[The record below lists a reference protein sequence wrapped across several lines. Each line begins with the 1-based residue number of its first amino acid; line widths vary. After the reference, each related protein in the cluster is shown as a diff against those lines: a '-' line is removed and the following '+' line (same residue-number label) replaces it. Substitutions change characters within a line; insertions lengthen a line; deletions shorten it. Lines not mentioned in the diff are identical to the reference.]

1 MVSLRQR
8 VRTLRGDLGAIDF
21 DLLGRRESVTA
32 NQFSQAR
39 RVFSEMTLEFLVES
53 GVLLFFFGVS
63 ITLVVLKGVLVA
75 QREFK
80 DGDFGDSDLEELEKL
95 KELEEKQ

>member
-1 MVSLRQR
+1 
-8 VRTLRGDLGAIDF
+8 
-21 DLLGRRESVTA
+21 
-32 NQFSQAR
+32 
-39 RVFSEMTLEFLVES
+39 MTLEFLVES